1 MRFVGL
7 GIEVRAAQQHRP
19 TVIWKGK
26 AAALLF
32 LANSVTLASNQIVK
46 KELSPKQRDELLAAL
61 QARFDANQARHP
73 GLAWAK
79 VQARLE
85 ARPDKLWSLAEME
98 RTGGEPDVVAHD
110 KKSGEFVFFDC
121 SEQSPAGRTSL
132 CYDRAALNARKEH
145 KPKSSVLDL
154 AAEMG
159 VEVLTEAQYF
169 ELQKLGEF
177 DTKRSSWLQTP
188 PEIRTL
194 GGAIFGDRRFGRVFI
209 YHNGA
214 ESYYSGRGFRSC
226 LKV

>member
-1 MRFVGL
+1 M
-7 GIEVRAAQQHRP
+7 
-19 TVIWKGK
+19 
-26 AAALLF
+26 
-32 LANSVTLASNQIVK
+32 ASNQIMK

-61 QARFDANQARHP
+61 QARFDGNMARHP
-73 GLAWAK
+73 GVAWAK
-79 VQARLE
+79 VQARLQ
-85 ARPDKLWSLAEME
+85 ANPQKLWSLAEME
-98 RTGGEPDVVAHD
+98 RTGGEPDVVGYD

-145 KPKSSVLDL
+145 KPKSSVMDL
-154 AAEMG
+154 AAELG

-188 PEIRTL
+188 PEIRAL
-194 GGAIFGDRRFGRVFI
+194 GGALFGDRRFGRVFI

-214 ESYYSGRGFRSC
+214 ESYYSGRGFRGA

>member
-1 MRFVGL
+1 M
-7 GIEVRAAQQHRP
+7 
-19 TVIWKGK
+19 
-26 AAALLF
+26 
-32 LANSVTLASNQIVK
+32 K

-73 GLAWAK
+73 GLVWAK
-79 VQARLE
+79 VQARLV

-110 KKSGEFVFFDC
+110 KGSGEFVFFDC

-145 KPKSSVLDL
+145 KPKSSVMDL

-188 PEIRTL
+188 PEIRSL
-194 GGAIFGDRRFGRVFI
+194 GGALFGDRRFGRVFI

-214 ESYYSGRGFRSC
+214 ESYYSGRGFRAC